1 MFRKQKFYQ
10 CKIEREI
17 VNFFVLLLRIKG
29 RNTGIQVVNPLFS
42 VVYFIL
48 SSFLYRYDDRLFQGS
63 SSRLVG
69 IQTIYANN
77 GTTEVLGCTVSS
89 VNIPVSWRLT
99 RRSLSFS
106 LSSGF
111 QSVFLS
117 FIFLAFFL
125 WFRNYHR
132 GHSSYSVNCARV
144 YIISRDYLIM

>member
-1 MFRKQKFYQ
+1 MFRKRFYQ

-77 GTTEVLGCTVSS
+77 GSS
-89 VNIPVSWRLT
+89 RLHSQFREYSGILKT
-99 RRSLSFS
+99 HATLSL
-106 LSSGF
+106 
-111 QSVFLS
+111 FLS
-117 FIFLAFFL
+117 FVGISVCFPFVYFSRLFL

-132 GHSSYSVNCARV
+132 GHSSYSVNCARE